1 MKILI
6 LEAEQYQVI
15 SKDKPEIGKSYLLE
29 DAVLGSSQQ
38 NKAFH
43 SLINAFWFWMFKTNT
58 FKKEDDGIIYDLST
72 PDQWAFKDFFKYRY
86 GEGFTHY
93 QYVNDKFE
101 MVKVK
106 SMNDIPGYVIDDFN
120 SGTKGRVKG
129 VLKSWTQ
136 YSKKQRMKCIDM
148 LLLIIS
154 IFGCTDA
161 KVEEIISGME
171 WNSNN
176 KE

>member
-1 MKILI
+1 
-6 LEAEQYQVI
+6 
-15 SKDKPEIGKSYLLE
+15 
-29 DAVLGSSQQ
+29 
-38 NKAFH
+38 
-43 SLINAFWFWMFKTNT
+43 
-58 FKKEDDGIIYDLST
+58 
-72 PDQWAFKDFFKYRY
+72 
-86 GEGFTHY
+86 
-93 QYVNDKFE
+93 
-101 MVKVK
+101 
-106 SMNDIPGYVIDDFN
+106 MNDIPGYVIDDFN